1 MEALTKKLEAF
12 MEHMTSRQQALEKQM
27 VDLSIAVR
35 GISKKPTNGDIEGHH
50 SGAQPSNHVAGID
63 KRSSSTR
70 FVKRLTQEKMVKR
83 RSKGLCYNY
92 DESYSKR
99 HKRKRLFWIRISVV
113 EDGSADNWYNCS
125 IRSIHHDGRIKASS
139 SCITFLNQYVG
150 QRQVINKMSD
160 DTLHLDLYYVVELRV
175 LKTEQDSH
183 LKIGS
188 FRSEVAIVCLAK
200 KEVEKIDVYAEEEVE
215 YGLRR
220 MVGEVEECVLNS
232 GLLQGSARIVRWQ
245 TPFYEFKNM
254 EELPVSYSDFK
265 KLKLSPTTPLASPDL
280 PKLDI
285 GLEWGTLPTLDD
297 VNRYMDTN
305 PWKPNENWTV
315 MKAVSAAKSIRKKQ
329 SGQLEMS
336 NVLVNAGASNQMNSN
351 SKEAVKN
358 KLRNSFFVSMN
369 GNAVGGGTNVA
380 LDALAAYLR
389 YFEGTPRDDWQELHD
404 KLRIAESRT
413 GAAFYPLFGPALSLG
428 IISRRMVHYE
438 AVKYE
443 KERNGG
449 FLSPLGYSAST
460 VAAAV
465 DAVCSMEWYLLL
477 ASRSQKCIEQSHS
490 IRIWKWN
497 GHLIQYTVVGHEGPA
512 VLLVHGFGAFLEHYR
527 DNMNAI
533 ADAGNRVWSIT
544 LIGFGRSEKPNL
556 VYTELLWAELVRDFI
571 ADVVGEPAHLVGNS
585 IGGFFVSIAAGLW
598 PSSAKSLILV
608 NPAGLIIS
616 ERSFPLIEVRS
627 ERPTS
632 GATWLGSRLLMLFLR
647 SIVENIVK
655 NFYPINPERADNL
668 LINEMLRASYDPG
681 ALAVL
686 ESIFSFDL
694 SIPLNFLFQSFGGKV
709 LIIQGTKD
717 PLSKSI
723 PRLSMFREYCKG
735 ITIKELDAG
744 HCPHDERPQEVNS
757 FICEWIEAME
767 RKLQTC

>member
-1 MEALTKKLEAF
+1 MAVLTPLQSPRF
-12 MEHMTSRQQALEKQM
+12 LSFTTTSSSSSSSSSLRFF
-27 VDLSIAVR
+27 R
-35 GISKKPTNGDIEGHH
+35 RNPTQNNLGH
-50 SGAQPSNHVAGID
+50 
-63 KRSSSTR
+63 RSSS
-70 FVKRLTQEKMVKR
+70 K
-83 RSKGLCYNY
+83 
-92 DESYSKR
+92 
-99 HKRKRLFWIRISVV
+99 
-113 EDGSADNWYNCS
+113 
-125 IRSIHHDGRIKASS
+125 
-139 SCITFLNQYVG
+139 
-150 QRQVINKMSD
+150 
-160 DTLHLDLYYVVELRV
+160 
-175 LKTEQDSH
+175 
-183 LKIGS
+183 
-188 FRSEVAIVCLAK
+188 SEVAIVWFKHDLRTVDHTALTAASQYRAVVPVYVFDHRILARFDDEMVELVLAALRELRFELGEK
-200 KEVEKIDVYAEEEVE
+200 GPGLMVRFGSAEVVVPEIVRRVSASWSECGSGEVEKIDVYAEEEVE

-232 GLLQGSARIVRWQ
+232 GLLQGSARIVRWR

-305 PWKPNENWTV
+305 PWKLDENWTV

-460 VAAAV
+460 VASAV

-477 ASRSQKCIEQSHS
+477 ASRSQKCMEQSHS

-497 GHLIQYTVVGHEGPA
+497 GHLIQYTVVGHGGPA

-616 ERSFPLIEVRS
+616 ERSFPLIE

-647 SIVENIVK
+647 LRVENIVK
-655 NFYPINPERADNL
+655 NFYPINPKRADNL

-717 PLSKSI
+717 PLLKSI
-723 PRLSMFREYCKG
+723 PRLSMFRQYCKG
-735 ITIKELDAG
+735 VTIKELNAG